1 MAQQPSTSSDDGRHA
16 ADAAHAQAQPVVQ
29 VQSLRKVL
37 GGKAVL
43 HDVSFQVRPGE
54 TLVIMGGSGCGK
66 TTAMRCMIGY
76 YKPDGGVVKM
86 FGQDLADVTETQM
99 DSLRRRFGILF
110 QSGALFNSMN
120 VGDNVSLPM
129 REHTELD
136 ENIIQIMVKLKLGQ
150 VGLRSLDDLMTK
162 MPSEISGGMKKRVGL
177 ARAIAL
183 DPDLLFC
190 DEPSS
195 GLDPIMTAVIDQLIL
210 GLTRKLGVT
219 SVVVTHDMTS
229 AFRVADYMVMLH
241 QGTVQ
246 IQGTPEEVQASDD
259 PVVQQFIKGSPDGPL
274 SRAEEEAAF
283 IKSLIGE

>member
-1 MAQQPSTSSDDGRHA
+1 MTHDPSASGNGASATPRRAASDA
-16 ADAAHAQAQPVVQ
+16 EPVVE
-29 VQSLRKVL
+29 VRSLRKVL
-37 GGKAVL
+37 GGREVL
-43 HDVSFQVRPGE
+43 RDVSFEVRPGQ

-76 YKPDGGVVKM
+76 YGADGGSVRM
-86 FGQDLADVTETQM
+86 FGQDLAAATEAQM
-99 DSLRRRFGILF
+99 DALRRRFGILF

-120 VGDNVSLPM
+120 VGDNVALPM

-177 ARAIAL
+177 ARAIAM

-195 GLDPIMTAVIDQLIL
+195 GLDPIMTAVIDELIL

-241 QGTVQ
+241 QGAVQ
-246 IQGTPEEVQASDD
+246 IQGTPEDVRASDD
-259 PVVQQFIKGSPDGPL
+259 PVVQQFIQGSPDGPL